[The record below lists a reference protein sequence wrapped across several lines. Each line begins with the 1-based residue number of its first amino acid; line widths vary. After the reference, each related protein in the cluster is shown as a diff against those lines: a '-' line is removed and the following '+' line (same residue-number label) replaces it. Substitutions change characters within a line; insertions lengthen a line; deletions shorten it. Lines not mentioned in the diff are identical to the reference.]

1 MKLIADTCNNMNGS
15 QKHYAK
21 WKKSHKRVLTML
33 FQSYEILA
41 KDKIIETESDS
52 IVVASSK
59 DLGEGDCKKI

>member
-1 MKLIADTCNNMNGS
+1 
-15 QKHYAK
+15 
-21 WKKSHKRVLTML
+21 ML